1 MNGNFHGIFGY
12 SDDNLLL
19 APSIYALQQML
30 RICENFAEEHN
41 MKFSTDDDPSKCKKK
56 CTAFTRKYMNLPTLT
71 LCGTTLPWVD
81 RFKHLGHTISNK
93 GCFTDEDVLIKRAQ
107 YINKNRKIA
116 SKLR

>member
-41 MKFSTDDDPSKCKKK
+41 MKFSTDDDPSKCKKMHSFHK
-56 CTAFTRKYMNLPTLT
+56 KIYEFADSYTLWNYT
-71 LCGTTLPWVD
+71 S
-81 RFKHLGHTISNK
+81 LGGS
-93 GCFTDEDVLIKRAQ
+93 V
-107 YINKNRKIA
+107 
-116 SKLR
+116 